1 LETSDEQL
9 MSAVKKGDL
18 DKLGVLYERY
28 NKRIYNYFIRCTS
41 DISESGDLT
50 QNTFIRVMKYRGSYQ
65 KDKRFETW
73 VFQIARNLV
82 KDHFKQLKVLRTR
95 VENSDHLPD
104 IVNETDE
111 RLEQENRLF
120 QAINRLPDDKR
131 ELIVMSKFQGLKYEQ
146 IAEMRATSVSAI
158 KVQVH
163 RIIKSLREIYFKQ
176 LEA

>member
-1 LETSDEQL
+1 METSDEQL

-18 DKLGVLYERY
+18 DKLGILYDRY
-28 NKRIYNYFIRCTS
+28 HKRIYNYFIRCTR
-41 DISESGDLT
+41 DVSESGDLT

-65 KDKRFETW
+65 RDKRFETW

-82 KDHFKQLKVLRTR
+82 KDHFKQLKVVHSRMEPR
-95 VENSDHLPD
+95 DNLPD
-104 IVNETDE
+104 LVSENDDK
-111 RLEQENRLF
+111 LEQENRLY
-120 QAINRLPDDKR
+120 QAIDRLPDDKK

-146 IAEMRATSVSAI
+146 IAEIRATSVSAI

-163 RIIKSLREIYFKQ
+163 RTIKNLRAIYFEQ

>member
-1 LETSDEQL
+1 

-18 DKLGVLYERY
+18 EKLGILYDRY
-28 NKRIYNYFIRCTS
+28 NKRIYNYFIRCTR
-41 DISESGDLT
+41 DVSESGDLA

-65 KDKRFETW
+65 KDKSFETW
-73 VFQIARNLV
+73 IFQIARNLA
-82 KDHFKQLKVLRTR
+82 KDHFKKLKVMHSR
-95 VENSDHLPD
+95 VESSERIPYM
-104 IVNETDE
+104 VNEVDD
-111 RLEQENRLF
+111 RQEQENRLY
-120 QAINRLPDDKR
+120 QAIDKLPDDKR

-163 RIIKSLREIYFKQ
+163 RIIKNLREIYFEQ